1 MQKLNY
7 QRSDTIRNAY
17 NLKKI
22 TQKSCEK
29 NINELI
35 GRVSNTTDISS
46 LKSNESS
53 QVADDIDMAK

>member
-7 QRSDTIRNAY
+7 QRSDTIRNTY

-35 GRVSNTTDISS
+35 GRVSKATDISS